1 MLVAGARLRLG
12 RGWENSELLLV
23 ELSIKLAN
31 CSIVLFRRFEL
42 FAIYRV
48 LVCGILCYGYN
59 ERCFNIFVL
68 CGYLKHSELL
78 VSFDD
83 LFPMFSIP
91 QTWNESKKKHKYLD
105 CRLLV
110 PLVRSSLK
118 LALMSLEDL

>member
-83 LFPMFSIP
+83 LFPINHM
-91 QTWNESKKKHKYLD
+91 
-105 CRLLV
+105 
-110 PLVRSSLK
+110 PLVNLHTPDMKWKQKNTSTWIV
-118 LALMSLEDL
+118 DC